1 MTYPKPL
8 YLQLHAENLKRYLQK
23 YPNEA
28 IEIAIDYREDFAVL
42 DLKYRRLQQDFE
54 AMQTE
59 LIQLQQQSSKTPKL
73 PQLPSF
79 LSK

>member
-1 MTYPKPL
+1 MTNPKPL

-42 DLKYRRLQQDFE
+42 DLKYRQLQQDFL
-54 AMQTE
+54 AMQTQ
-59 LIQLQQQSSKTPKL
+59 LIQLQQQSLKS

-79 LSK
+79 K